1 MGKGKGRPGKPR
13 GATYADMLAQKRFQQ
28 AVCEKAVND
37 AAVQVQSEIRT
48 QRELWMCCIAMNRAF
63 DIGPKRFRDFA
74 RELQG
79 VVDWY
84 QEMLCNVDEV
94 YAQEKLRRLAARCSG
109 TEIAPLY
116 DKEMEEA
123 IRKEEAHERGD
134 HEHDRGTAAG
144 PDADRAGTAE

>member
-48 QRELWMCCIAMNRAF
+48 QRALWMCCIAMNRAF

-74 RELQG
+74 R
-79 VVDWY
+79 
-84 QEMLCNVDEV
+84 
-94 YAQEKLRRLAARCSG
+94 ALRA
-109 TEIAPLY
+109 
-116 DKEMEEA
+116 EEDFDCF
-123 IRKEEAHERGD
+123 RKENSHGA
-134 HEHDRGTAAG
+134 
-144 PDADRAGTAE
+144 